1 MAASQTGERTEKP
14 TGKRIRD
21 AREKGQVA
29 RSRDLSSAVSLA
41 AVTLGLAWL
50 GLEMLTRLAGRISIG
65 LSTLADRAHVALVP
79 GTIEGLLWA
88 EAGLLLQIA
97 GPPALIAGLL
107 SVGTSFAQI
116 GWSFSP
122 KALELN
128 WERLSPASG
137 LTRLKPTHALPEL
150 GKSLIGIVLVG
161 AVGYL
166 IVHEFSVQA
175 PGLMGMT
182 VVESGRVAWDRL
194 WTLLWR
200 TSLVLVVL
208 AAADYG
214 VQYWHWYSGLK
225 MTRQEVL
232 DESRMNDG
240 RPEVKAR
247 VRRIQREMARNRML
261 KAVETATVVVTNP
274 THYAVALEYRRSEMA
289 APRVVAKGADHMAAR
304 IREIARRHDVPI
316 VENVTLAR
324 ALHKHAEVGDTIPA
338 DLFGAVAEVLAY
350 LVRMKRLM
358 L

>member
-1 MAASQTGERTEKP
+1 MAEQSTGERTEKP
-14 TGKRIRD
+14 TPKRIKD

-29 RSRDLSSAVSLA
+29 RSRDLSAAVSLA

-50 GLEMLTRLAGRISIG
+50 GFEMISSVAARISIG
-65 LSTLADRAHVALVP
+65 LTTLAERAHTPIVP
-79 GTIEGLLWA
+79 GTIESLLWS
-88 EAGLLLQIA
+88 EAGTLA
-97 GPPALIAGLL
+97 RVVGPPALIAGLL
-107 SVGTSFAQI
+107 SVGASFAQI

-122 KALELN
+122 KALEVN
-128 WERLSPASG
+128 WQRLSPGSG
-137 LTRLKPTHALPEL
+137 LSRLKPTHALPEL
-150 GKSLIGIVLVG
+150 GKSLVGIVVVG

-166 IVHEFSVQA
+166 VVRQFYLQA
-175 PGLMGMT
+175 PGLMNMSP
-182 VVESGRVAWDRL
+182 VESGRVAWDGL

-200 TSLVLVVL
+200 CSLALVAL

-214 VQYWHWYSGLK
+214 IQYWHWYSGLK
-225 MTRQEVL
+225 MTRQQVL
-232 DESRMNDG
+232 DESKMNDG

-274 THYAVALEYRRSEMA
+274 THYAVALEYRKGEMA
-289 APRVVAKGADHMAAR
+289 APKVVAKGVDHMAAR
-304 IREIARRHDVPI
+304 IREIARKHDVPI

-324 ALHKHAEVGDTIPA
+324 ALHKNAEVGDTIPA

-350 LVRMKRLM
+350 LVRLKRLM